1 MRPLE
6 QESLAKRKLLTR
18 ICFVLNQQKERS

>member
-1 MRPLE
+1 MHPPE

-18 ICFVLNQQKERS
+18 ICFVINQQKGRS